1 MGEENVAAERKP
13 SDAVFDA
20 VFGAVG
26 PNGGAE
32 TDGEALNEHP
42 ASPGGEEMSELV
54 DKDRA
59 AEKDDDEKDRPDIG
73 EDGGEEFHFRILDS

>member
-59 AEKDDDEKDRPDIG
+59 AEKDDDEKDGPEVG
-73 EDGGEEFHFRILDS
+73 EDGGEEFHFGILDF